1 MRTILN
7 CGETM
12 RFSTLLLAALLPA
25 QAVMAQNTDWTAV
38 NLAITDAHVIPGYAR
53 FAEATQHL
61 HTVGEGLCAQVD
73 DNSLNALREAFDA
86 SFDAWQGVQHIQ
98 FGPITYFNWNYR
110 LQFWPDDNG
119 TGARQFTAMIAAA
132 DQAVL
137 EPEAFARQSV
147 GVQGFPA
154 LERLLFE
161 DDALQ
166 LLQNEPFRC
175 QLTQAIT
182 ANLDE
187 IASGVHQRWVEEFRD
202 TVATADERGFF
213 ESAEDATIDYLKA
226 LVESIRRI
234 QQQKLQAP
242 LGDSQTAA
250 RERRAEAWR
259 SDRSVRNLQLNARA
273 LQDIFNAGDP
283 ALRTVLPAEDM
294 PGIDAGFERL
304 LAAVDALPASM
315 NAALAD
321 PAGYAALVEAR
332 DSLDALYEVIEAALK
347 KTDLYLGFNSL
358 DGD

>member
-1 MRTILN
+1 
-7 CGETM
+7 M

-38 NLAITDAHVIPGYAR
+38 NLAITDAHVIPGYER
-53 FAEATQHL
+53 FAAATKTL
-61 HTVGEGLCAQVD
+61 HAEGDALCANPD
-73 DNSLNALREAFDA
+73 EASLNRMREAFGA

-119 TGARQFTAMIAAA
+119 TGARQFTALIAAA
-132 DQAVL
+132 DTAVL
-137 EPEAFARQSV
+137 ESETFARQSV

-154 LERLLFE
+154 LERLLYE
-161 DDALQ
+161 DNALQ
-166 LLQNEPFRC
+166 LLRDEPFRC
-175 QLTQAIT
+175 QLTQAIS

-187 IASGVHQRWVEEFRD
+187 IASGVHERWVEEFRD

-234 QQQKLQAP
+234 QQQKLEAP
-242 LGDSQTAA
+242 LGDSPAGA

-273 LQDIFNAGDP
+273 LQDIFNAGEP
-283 ALRTVLPAEDM
+283 ALRTVLPEADM

-304 LAAVDALPASM
+304 LTATAALPESM

-321 PAGYAALVEAR
+321 TEGYAALRETR
-332 DSLDALYEVIEAALK
+332 DSLDALYELVEAALK
-347 KTDLYLGFNSL
+347 ETDLYLGFNSL